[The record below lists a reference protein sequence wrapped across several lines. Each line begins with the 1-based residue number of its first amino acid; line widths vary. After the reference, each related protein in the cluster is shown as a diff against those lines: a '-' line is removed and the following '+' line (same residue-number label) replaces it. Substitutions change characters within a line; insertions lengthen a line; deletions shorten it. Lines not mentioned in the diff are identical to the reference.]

1 MRVTVIT
8 PPAALLN
15 VPDAK
20 LQAPVLAEADD
31 IRVAGLLAAAQSRI
45 ERSWIGRAFGAQTL
59 EARLD
64 SFDEREIALPWPPL
78 RSVASIVYVNE
89 AGEEQTVDPAS
100 YFVFGIGTAGGS
112 VAPIGGRWPSTPR
125 RPEAIRIRYEAGFAS
140 DAPELDTVRQAVLL
154 MATQLHG
161 LTAQDLSLRSES
173 IEGVGETQWTVSD
186 TAGRLITS
194 AADDLLR
201 DFVVWSC

>member
-8 PPAALLN
+8 PPAELVT

-20 LQAPVLAEADD
+20 LQAPVLAAADD
-31 IRVAGLLAAAQSRI
+31 LRVAGLLAAAQSRI

-59 EARLD
+59 EARID

-78 RSVASIVYVNE
+78 RSVASIIYVAE

-100 YFVFGIGTAGGS
+100 YLVFGVGTAGGS
-112 VAPIGGRWPSTPR
+112 VAPIGGRWPSVPR
-125 RPEAIRIRYEAGFAS
+125 RPEAIRIRYEAGYA
-140 DAPELDTVRQAVLL
+140 ANNPELDAVRQAVLL

-173 IEGVGETQWTVSD
+173 VEGVGETQWTVSD
-186 TAGRLITS
+186 TAGRLISS

-201 DFVVWSC
+201 DFVVWGC